1 MKPKA
6 INNICLVPNKK
17 QCDFLKRKVGAKT
30 ANAGTINRSK
40 VSAKKIQEATKST
53 AGKQMTVDKVTDPLP
68 INTGLG
74 LGGKNLALL
83 KHARDAA
90 AATPSSI
97 AVPTSC
103 SAPAPKRKLNL
114 EEYKQRRCGAVITPK
129 SQTKATPTQSGPTPV
144 KQVKLEANKSV
155 PPPTPVAKH
164 LQPSPNKAAISNIVN
179 SLKCPTNNPEQVIID
194 PITAAKNKVLRMLE
208 MKRAQQL
215 KIIDSRVTAKV
226 PRVTKLP
233 PLKDIVKD
241 TYCMETEPETDLPT
255 APVNG
260 KATANSKL
268 QADYEEIIIVSTS
281 CNTDI
286 TIPPHQASIALR
298 DNKTTPSSRSLLKS
312 SVLLYNISNGSDA
325 GKDMTNSLIAS
336 IQSEVVRQTNC
347 VAMSTT
353 TATGTTTTIGEKNMP
368 HGEDMVIMHLAKNRI
383 RKRMVSMGTQTDLQ
397 PEFPLL
403 TLPTARQSRERTR
416 RSYRKRRIDGSASNG
431 SSCSS
436 NSSSSS
442 SCSSIASYRSRSNS
456 NSTERLRHSDA
467 TAAGSSSIG
476 CGGYS
481 SRSTRRH
488 RSSVS
493 SSSYSES
500 GKYERQQRQ
509 RQRRTS
515 YNKRRLKNAN
525 RENRST
531 SASDYSDRGRSRS
544 PLRRSRSRSTSATRY
559 GNNNKNSNNR
569 RAFVDRNVSQPAV
582 EERRIV
588 YVGRIEQE
596 TTKEMLRRKF
606 LRYGSIKNITIH
618 YKENG

>member
-1 MKPKA
+1 MKQKA
-6 INNICLVPNKK
+6 TNNICLVPNKK
-17 QCDFLKRKVGAKT
+17 QCDFLKRKVGNKAPSSVTTNK
-30 ANAGTINRSK
+30 SK
-40 VSAKKIQEATKST
+40 VSAKKMQEANKST
-53 AGKQMTVDKVTDPLP
+53 AGKQLTVAKVAEPQP
-68 INTGLG
+68 ITGLG

-83 KHARDAA
+83 KHERDAA
-90 AATPSSI
+90 AATPI
-97 AVPTSC
+97 TAATS
-103 SAPAPKRKLNL
+103 PAPKRKLNL
-114 EEYKQRRCGAVITPK
+114 EEYKQRRCGAVINSK
-129 SQTKATPTQSGPTPV
+129 SQANGISTASSGPTPV
-144 KQVKLEANKSV
+144 KQVKLEVNKSV
-155 PPPTPVAKH
+155 PPTPIPKA
-164 LQPSPNKAAISNIVN
+164 QPSPNKAAISNIVN
-179 SLKCPTNNPEQVIID
+179 SLKCPAKSPAETIID

-241 TYCMETEPETDLPT
+241 TYCMETEPDTELANPQ
-255 APVNG
+255 VNT
-260 KATANSKL
+260 KTEAKRKL

-286 TIPPHQASIALR
+286 TIPPYQASIALR

-312 SVLLYNISNGSDA
+312 SVLLYNISNGSEA

-347 VAMSTT
+347 VALGTS
-353 TATGTTTTIGEKNMP
+353 TATGTTTTAGDKNLP

-403 TLPTARQSRERTR
+403 TLPTTRQSRERTR
-416 RSYRKRRIDGSASNG
+416 RSYRKRRIDGSVSNG

-436 NSSSSS
+436 SSSSS
-442 SCSSIASYRSRSNS
+442 NCSSIASYRSRSNS

-493 SSSYSES
+493 SSSFSES
-500 GKYERQQRQ
+500 GKYEQRQ

-515 YNKRRLKNAN
+515 YNKRRSKNAN

-531 SASDYSDRGRSRS
+531 SRSDYSDRERSRS
-544 PLRRSRSRSTSATRY
+544 PLRRSRSRSPSDARY
-559 GNNNKNSNNR
+559 GNNKSSNNR

>member
-1 MKPKA
+1 MKQKA
-6 INNICLVPNKK
+6 SNNICLVPNKK
-17 QCDFLKRKVGAKT
+17 QCDFLKRKVGAKAASAVT
-30 ANAGTINRSK
+30 NNKSK
-40 VSAKKIQEATKST
+40 ASAKKIQEAIKTT
-53 AGKQMTVDKVTDPLP
+53 AGKQLTVGKLAKVSEPQP

-83 KHARDAA
+83 KHERDAA
-90 AATPSSI
+90 AATPNN
-97 AVPTSC
+97 AVPS
-103 SAPAPKRKLNL
+103 PVPKRKLNL
-114 EEYKQRRCGAVITPK
+114 EEYKQRRCGAVITSK
-129 SQTKATPTQSGPTPV
+129 SQANGISTASRGPTPV
-144 KQVKLEANKSV
+144 KQIKLEANKSV
-155 PPPTPVAKH
+155 QPTPVPKP
-164 LQPSPNKAAISNIVN
+164 QPSPNKVAISNIVN
-179 SLKCPTNNPEQVIID
+179 SLKCSGNSPGELIID

-241 TYCMETEPETDLPT
+241 TYCMETEPETEL
-255 APVNG
+255 
-260 KATANSKL
+260 ANPQANIKIEAKRKV

-286 TIPPHQASIALR
+286 TIPPSQASIALR
-298 DNKTTPSSRSLLKS
+298 DIKTTPSSRSLLKS
-312 SVLLYNISNGSDA
+312 SVLLYNISNGSEA
-325 GKDMTNSLIAS
+325 GKDITNSLIAS

-347 VAMSTT
+347 VALGTN
-353 TATGTTTTIGEKNMP
+353 TATGTITTVPEDKNLP

-403 TLPTARQSRERTR
+403 TLPTTRQSRERKR
-416 RSYRKRRIDGSASNG
+416 RSYRKRRIDGSVSNG

-436 NSSSSS
+436 SSSSS
-442 SCSSIASYRSRSNS
+442 HCSSIASYRSRSNS

-493 SSSYSES
+493 SSSFSDS
-500 GKYERQQRQ
+500 GKYEQRQ

-515 YNKRRLKNAN
+515 YNKRRSKNAN

-531 SASDYSDRGRSRS
+531 SGSDYSDRNRSRS
-544 PLRRSRSRSTSATRY
+544 PLRRSRSRSTSDTRY
-559 GNNNKNSNNR
+559 GNNKSSNNR

>member
-1 MKPKA
+1 M
-6 INNICLVPNKK
+6 
-17 QCDFLKRKVGAKT
+17 GAKA
-30 ANAGTINRSK
+30 ANAVIINRNK
-40 VSAKKIQEATKST
+40 VSAKKIQEAIKST
-53 AGKQMTVDKVTDPLP
+53 AGKQLTVAKVAEPLP

-83 KHARDAA
+83 KHERDAA
-90 AATPSSI
+90 AAMPSSI
-97 AVPTSC
+97 AVPTSYA
-103 SAPAPKRKLNL
+103 APAPKRKLNL
-114 EEYKQRRCGAVITPK
+114 EEYKQRRYGAVITPK

-155 PPPTPVAKH
+155 PPPTPVAKQ

-179 SLKCPTNNPEQVIID
+179 SLKCPTSSPAELIID

-241 TYCMETEPETDLPT
+241 TYCMETEPEAELTT

-353 TATGTTTTIGEKNMP
+353 TATGTSTTTVGEKNIP

-403 TLPTARQSRERTR
+403 TLPTTRQSRERAR
-416 RSYRKRRIDGSASNG
+416 RSYRKRRIDGSVSNG

-436 NSSSSS
+436 NSSST

-531 SASDYSDRGRSRS
+531 SASDYSDRERSRS

-559 GNNNKNSNNR
+559 GNTNKNSNNR